1 MKNKIFSRYFLFF
14 LTSIFG
20 FLFLLFTDLGIYRWY
35 QLKEKRSELRLEID
49 SLLIEENN
57 LSEKLNQL
65 KHDEEYIK
73 KIAREKFHMA
83 KHGEKIFRIR
93 KKTK

>member
-1 MKNKIFSRYFLFF
+1 MKTKLFSKQLLLFLI
-14 LTSIFG
+14 LILG

-49 SLLIEENN
+49 SLLIKENN
-57 LSEKLNQL
+57 LSEKLKQL
-65 KHDEEYIK
+65 QHDDEYIK

-83 KHGEKIFRIR
+83 KHGEKIFRVR
-93 KKTK
+93 KTTK